1 MQIFR
6 QVYKMSTVCWC
17 PSSGSAPVTV
27 TPSATDWDG
36 HINTVQRP
44 LNFERGGSAYA
55 SLTYYPDGADHLT
68 DVATMIAAF
77 VSPVLPPQT
86 VPAQSV
92 GFGTRV
98 LETNT
103 LNNQYFAWK
112 LYGVNVAGDTNL
124 GTLKAIN
131 KFVGSEFA
139 NVLTG
144 KGQVQTS
151 SAITFNEPWRLVLEV
166 GSDGLPVTGGGR
178 HNIEFEFG
186 EALPTGSM
194 TLIQDTDT
202 TVGPSLLIFSQELIL
217 VPSSYAS
224 FRIGL

>member
-1 MQIFR
+1 
-6 QVYKMSTVCWC
+6 MSTVCWC

-27 TPSATDWDG
+27 TPSSTDWDG
-36 HINTVQRP
+36 HINNVQRP

-68 DVATMIAAF
+68 DVATMLAAF
-77 VSPVLPPQT
+77 VSTVLPPQI

-98 LETNT
+98 LEVNA
-103 LNNQYFAWK
+103 LNNQFLAWK

-124 GTLKAIN
+124 GTLKAIS
-131 KFVGSEFA
+131 KFSSEFA
-139 NVLTG
+139 QVLTG
-144 KGQVQTS
+144 VGQIQTS

-166 GSDGLPVTGGGR
+166 GSDGLPVGGGN

-186 EALPTGSM
+186 EALPTGAM
-194 TLIQDTDT
+194 TLIQHQDT
-202 TVGPSLLIFSQELIL
+202 TVGPAMLIFSQDLIL
-217 VPSSYAS
+217 VPPSYAG